1 MASTGT
7 EWSTRDELAAR
18 FLQAI
23 ITGKRADDPIRL
35 AIKAYQIADA
45 LLTARL
51 TIPPGPRSAETAP
64 ES

>member
-23 ITGKRADDPIRL
+23 ITGKRAEDPIRL
-35 AIKAYQIADA
+35 AIKAYRIADA

-51 TIPPGPRSAETAP
+51 TVPPAPRPADSAP
-64 ES
+64 ER